1 MRGYESLL
9 SIDGVVGAG
18 IARNESNNYIIGITI
33 YVEDIANIQEMP
45 SKIGEFKVF
54 IKKISQATE
63 FEKERMLIH
72 KQITSLTPSS
82 TPFFP
87 TQKEPATSHMSALLE
102 DELIVDENGCI
113 RAKGGEGYLFSL
125 DLGYKQYLKEGK
137 IDERLR
143 KALERIYMS
152 SSAKI
157 SKINEK
163 KWKVDDKVYPCII
176 EETDKNLN
184 IYSES
189 KYLIIW
195 PYGFS
200 LKANKEGAIHVID
213 DAGQPVVHVGDK
225 IGFSGGECAGCTGE
239 DYSVKNPLAFSMI
252 FYYL

>member
-1 MRGYESLL
+1 
-9 SIDGVVGAG
+9 
-18 IARNESNNYIIGITI
+18 
-33 YVEDIANIQEMP
+33 
-45 SKIGEFKVF
+45 
-54 IKKISQATE
+54 
-63 FEKERMLIH
+63 ML
-72 KQITSLTPSS
+72 
-82 TPFFP
+82 
-87 TQKEPATSHMSALLE
+87 ALLE

-125 DLGYKQYLKEGK
+125 DLEYKQYLKEGK

-143 KALERIYMS
+143 KALERISMS

-157 SKINEK
+157 YKINEK

-200 LKANKEGAIHVID
+200 LKTNKEGAIQVID

-225 IGFSGGECAGCTGE
+225 IGFGGGECAGCTGE
-239 DYSVKNPLAFSMI
+239 DIAKISAQLPNDRCPGPYWIVGEI
-252 FYYL
+252 